1 MNIRKTARLLST
13 STYLVSRWAAQGKL
27 RDDGSAADGWVL
39 RVKASLVR
47 SGGERNTRMYKIKDM
62 AKEFGVTVRTI
73 TNWKRKGVVVRVYDD
88 EEMMWMLRVAGGWY
102 VKRSLHPV
110 RTEGRKEEGRGTEGG
125 KVWK

>member
-1 MNIRKTARLLST
+1 
-13 STYLVSRWAAQGKL
+13 
-27 RDDGSAADGWVL
+27 
-39 RVKASLVR
+39 
-47 SGGERNTRMYKIKDM
+47 M

-88 EEMMWMLRVAGGWY
+88 EEMMWMLRVADGWN

-110 RTEGRKEEGRGTEGG
+110 RTEGRKEEGREGEKMREEEMAMSEEGKDKRG